1 MSQFRHKN
9 SGYFAVPKSS
19 IVSGRSTSYWEFR
32 LSSLPIISLY
42 SDVMESLS
50 LHDARGSM
58 KANRSI
64 LLPLVAAAGI
74 VMLPGA
80 AWAQTQTPQK
90 KPEAAKTQAQ
100 SQQQKPGTIS
110 TPAQAKPAS
119 SQKPSIATP
128 AQKPPPAAA
137 NSAQKPNSA
146 EAASLAKVPVNTHPS
161 LLGQYDNW
169 AAYWAAPD
177 GRKICF
183 AAARPSSAQTRSR
196 PPTYL
201 FITSRPQDKIK
212 DEVSAIASFPFKS
225 SADATAVV
233 GGKNFTLAT
242 QADGAWVKNSADQ
255 TKLIEA
261 MRKGGDLV
269 LKGTTDRGLQSTDT
283 FSLKGLAQAL
293 DRIARECK

>member
-1 MSQFRHKN
+1 MN
-9 SGYFAVPKSS
+9 
-19 IVSGRSTSYWEFR
+19 
-32 LSSLPIISLY
+32 
-42 SDVMESLS
+42 
-50 LHDARGSM
+50 
-58 KANRSI
+58 ANRSI
-64 LLPLVAAAGI
+64 LLPLFAATGI
-74 VMLPGA
+74 VMLLAPAG
-80 AWAQTQTPQK
+80 AQTQTPQHKPAAAGTQAQTPQK
-90 KPEAAKTQAQ
+90 KPEAAKAQAQ
-100 SQQQKPGTIS
+100 SQQPKPGTNS
-110 TPAQAKPAS
+110 TPAQAKAVP
-119 SQKPSIATP
+119 SQKPSVATP
-128 AQKPPPAAA
+128 AQKLPPAAV

-146 EAASLAKVPVNTHPS
+146 ESAALAKVPVSTQPS

-183 AAARPSSAQTRSR
+183 AAARPASAQTRSR

-212 DEVSAIASFPFKS
+212 DEVSAIASFPFKA

-233 GGKNFTLAT
+233 GGKNFTMAT
-242 QADGAWVKNSADQ
+242 QADGAWVKNSADE

-283 FSLKGLAQAL
+283 FSMKGLSQAL

>member
-1 MSQFRHKN
+1 MN
-9 SGYFAVPKSS
+9 
-19 IVSGRSTSYWEFR
+19 
-32 LSSLPIISLY
+32 
-42 SDVMESLS
+42 
-50 LHDARGSM
+50 
-58 KANRSI
+58 ANRSI

-74 VMLPGA
+74 AILPAPAG
-80 AWAQTQTPQK
+80 AQTQTPQQKPAATTTQTQAPQK
-90 KPEAAKTQAQ
+90 KPGVASAQAQ
-100 SQQQKPGTIS
+100 TQQQKPGTTS
-110 TPAQAKPAS
+110 TPAQTKLVP
-119 SQKPSIATP
+119 SQKPSIAAP
-128 AQKPPPAAA
+128 AQKPPPAAT
-137 NSAQKPNSA
+137 NSAQKPNST
-146 EAASLAKVPVNTHPS
+146 EAAASAKNVMAANPQPN

-183 AAARPSSAQTRSR
+183 AAARPASAQTRSR

-212 DEVSAIASFPFKS
+212 DEISAISSFPFKS

-242 QADGAWVKNSADQ
+242 QADGAWVKNSADE

-269 LKGTTDRGLQSTDT
+269 LKGTTDRGLQSTDI
-283 FSLKGLAQAL
+283 FSMKGLAQAL